1 MSYETPCTGGST
13 ALCNDNCPDDFNPD
27 QADSDGDGIGDMCDD
42 TDDGYPNTVIATIA
56 VGSGP
61 YGGIA
66 VSPEGDFVYVSNY
79 GSDSVSVI
87 DTSSHDVVDTITVGD
102 GPIALSMTSDGAFVY
117 VNNYLARTVSVI
129 RTEDNTVI
137 GDPIGVGT
145 YPYAISM
152 APHGDHDYAYV
163 TNYGSGSVSVIDTST
178 HSFIENITVGPSPW
192 GVSLTRD
199 GAFAYVAH
207 YGGSVS
213 VIDTST
219 HDVVDTITVGGAI
232 SGISVTPDGT
242 HAYVTNYGSGSVS
255 VIDTSTH
262 EVVVTVSVGNG
273 PDGIAMTP
281 NGAYV
286 YVNNYLDDTVSIIQT
301 SGNTVIDADP
311 STVEIDP
318 TEVGDE
324 PRRGIAVS
332 SDGKRVY
339 VGNYVSNSVSVIGI
353 SDVTI
358 P

>member
-1 MSYETPCTGGST
+1 
-13 ALCNDNCPDDFNPD
+13 
-27 QADSDGDGIGDMCDD
+27 MCVD
-42 TDDGYPNTVIATIA
+42 TDDGYPNAVIAT
-56 VGSGP
+56 VDLVQGSGP

-79 GSDSVSVI
+79 GTDSVSVI
-87 DTSSHDVVDTITVGD
+87 RTSDYSLVDTNPNTLAIDPIGVGD
-102 GPIALSMTSDGAFVY
+102 GPIALSMTSDGAFVF
-117 VNNYLARTVSVI
+117 VNNYLEHTVSVI
-129 RTEDNTVI
+129 QTEDNTVI
-137 GDPIGVGT
+137 GVPIGVGN
-145 YPYAISM
+145 YPYAISI
-152 APHGDHDYAYV
+152 APHGDDEYAYV
-163 TNYGSGSVSVIDTST
+163 TNYGSGSVSVINTST
-178 HSFIENITVGPSPW
+178 HEVVETITEDLGPSPW

-207 YGGSVS
+207 YGGSIS
-213 VIDTST
+213 VIDTAT
-219 HDVVDTITVGGAI
+219 FDVSDTIAVGGAI

-242 HAYVTNYGSGSVS
+242 HAYVNNYTSGLVS

-262 EVVVTVSVGNG
+262 EVVTVNVGNG

-301 SGNTVIDADP
+301 SDNTVIDADL

-318 TEVGDE
+318 IEVGEE

-339 VGNYVSNSVSVIGI
+339 VGNYASHTVSVIGI
-353 SDVTI
+353 SDETTQ
-358 P
+358 